1 MIIIIV
7 NTVSALFHILRNS
20 FFHCVSS
27 GWCRTWMWRCLC
39 SLTLEK
45 MYQNSISW
53 VQMPL
58 CKWFFNWPTLG
69 ETSSSPFLVKHCVI
83 YSRYYIMSC
92 VLLLNSRIYNIS
104 CSMYES
110 ASLRMFTY
118 GRTDAIR
125 STTVD
130 SFNFV
135 QAMQDPAKQVLLH
148 HCIFTVNLQFNET
161 VHPKLE
167 FSVVPVR
174 LVSSLTQ
181 Q

>member
-1 MIIIIV
+1 
-7 NTVSALFHILRNS
+7 
-20 FFHCVSS
+20 
-27 GWCRTWMWRCLC
+27 MWRCLC

-53 VQMPL
+53 VQMPS

-69 ETSSSPFLVKHCVI
+69 ETSPSPFHNKTLC
-83 YSRYYIMSC
+83 YIFKVLHHMSC
-92 VLLLNSRIYNIS
+92 VLFLISRIYNIS
-104 CSMYES
+104 CSIYES
-110 ASLRMFTY
+110 ASLRMFKY

-130 SFNFV
+130 SFHFV

-148 HCIFTVNLQFNET
+148 HCIFTVNLQFKGT

-174 LVSSLTQ
+174 LVSCLTQ